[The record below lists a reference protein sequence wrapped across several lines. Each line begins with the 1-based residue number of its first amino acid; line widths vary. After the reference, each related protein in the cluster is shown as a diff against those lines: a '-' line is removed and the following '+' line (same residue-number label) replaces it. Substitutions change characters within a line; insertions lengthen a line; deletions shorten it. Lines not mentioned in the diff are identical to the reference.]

1 MFETAG
7 GFVLQRA
14 APTPALISVPPRRRA
29 GDRGEEASYAYV
41 VSPQQRRRAAP
52 RGSPKPRATAAAPTL
67 AMAIEAPRGPMS
79 PQSRPGTSGRPS
91 TRCSTARSSLGSG
104 RRQRVETGATNRKQ
118 LKAKKKKDPSVP
130 LMTSAKAQA
139 REKLTPH
146 IGEWKQPPGA
156 AAVDRS
162 AAFRTRRLS
171 TERDRPLQMATWGPT
186 TVPRPGRTWISE
198 SQQMQTTLRDAEE
211 IAANESDEFEV
222 IEREKARKAFMINA
236 QNERVTNK
244 ARERLA
250 QLALHKYGGVRQM
263 FECLDRNNDKEL
275 SLDEFSHALKRRNL
289 EKLFPRRAARVLV
302 VHEGGTSPRRVDGVA
317 TVCPPRRRRAH
328 DGPASMASLE
338 RFYRTPSRRR

>member
-1 MFETAG
+1 
-7 GFVLQRA
+7 
-14 APTPALISVPPRRRA
+14 
-29 GDRGEEASYAYV
+29 
-41 VSPQQRRRAAP
+41 
-52 RGSPKPRATAAAPTL
+52 
-67 AMAIEAPRGPMS
+67 
-79 PQSRPGTSGRPS
+79 
-91 TRCSTARSSLGSG
+91 LGSG
-104 RRQRVETGATNRKQ
+104 RRQRVETGATNRPRNKH
-118 LKAKKKKDPSVP
+118 KKKKDPSVP

-162 AAFRTRRLS
+162 AAFRTRRLN

-186 TVPRPGRTWISE
+186 TVPRPGRTWVSE

-302 VHEGGTSPRRVDGVA
+302 VHEGGTFPRRVDGVA

-338 RFYRTPSRRR
+338 RFHRTPSTRRR

>member
-1 MFETAG
+1 MKT
-7 GFVLQRA
+7 
-14 APTPALISVPPRRRA
+14 
-29 GDRGEEASYAYV
+29 
-41 VSPQQRRRAAP
+41 
-52 RGSPKPRATAAAPTL
+52 
-67 AMAIEAPRGPMS
+67 
-79 PQSRPGTSGRPS
+79 
-91 TRCSTARSSLGSG
+91 
-104 RRQRVETGATNRKQ
+104 
-118 LKAKKKKDPSVP
+118 KKKKDPSVP

-162 AAFRTRRLS
+162 AAFRTRRLN

-289 EKLFPRRAARVLV
+289 EKLFPRRAARVLDK
-302 VHEGGTSPRRVDGVA
+302 GRVDGVFMS
-317 TVCPPRRRRAH
+317 PR
-328 DGPASMASLE
+328 ASMASTRPSESLATQGPAAPRLRRHRQGLFGECGSGRDGRLAREGPAGRCRAKCE
-338 RFYRTPSRRR
+338 RDFTQIPGGSKYWGDHAPAAPPRGQGPHRRRSL

>member
-1 MFETAG
+1 M
-7 GFVLQRA
+7 
-14 APTPALISVPPRRRA
+14 
-29 GDRGEEASYAYV
+29 
-41 VSPQQRRRAAP
+41 
-52 RGSPKPRATAAAPTL
+52 
-67 AMAIEAPRGPMS
+67 
-79 PQSRPGTSGRPS
+79 
-91 TRCSTARSSLGSG
+91 
-104 RRQRVETGATNRKQ
+104 
-118 LKAKKKKDPSVP
+118 P

-162 AAFRTRRLS
+162 AAFRTRRLN

-338 RFYRTPSRRR
+338 RFHRTLSTRRR

>member
-1 MFETAG
+1 
-7 GFVLQRA
+7 
-14 APTPALISVPPRRRA
+14 
-29 GDRGEEASYAYV
+29 
-41 VSPQQRRRAAP
+41 
-52 RGSPKPRATAAAPTL
+52 
-67 AMAIEAPRGPMS
+67 
-79 PQSRPGTSGRPS
+79 
-91 TRCSTARSSLGSG
+91 LGSG
-104 RRQRVETGATNRKQ
+104 RRQRVETGATNRPRNKH
-118 LKAKKKKDPSVP
+118 KKKKDPSVP

-162 AAFRTRRLS
+162 AAFRTRRLN

-186 TVPRPGRTWISE
+186 TVPRPGRTWVSE

-289 EKLFPRRAARVLV
+289 EKLFPRRAARVLD
-302 VHEGGTSPRRVDGVA
+302 VHEARTSPRRVDGVA

-338 RFYRTPSRRR
+338 RFHRTPSTRRR

>member
-1 MFETAG
+1 
-7 GFVLQRA
+7 
-14 APTPALISVPPRRRA
+14 
-29 GDRGEEASYAYV
+29 
-41 VSPQQRRRAAP
+41 
-52 RGSPKPRATAAAPTL
+52 
-67 AMAIEAPRGPMS
+67 MAIEAPRGPMS

-104 RRQRVETGATNRKQ
+104 RRQRVETGATNRPRNKH
-118 LKAKKKKDPSVP
+118 KKKKDPSVP

-162 AAFRTRRLS
+162 AAFRTRRLN

-186 TVPRPGRTWISE
+186 TVPRPGRTWVSE

-289 EKLFPRRAARVLV
+289 EKLFPRRAARVLALCV
-302 VHEGGTSPRRVDGVA
+302 SRE
-317 TVCPPRRRRAH
+317 
-328 DGPASMASLE
+328 
-338 RFYRTPSRRR
+338 SRRSRALAWDGSRRWRRGGAVERRHSNSGVTARHRGRGGRTASDARATPRTHK